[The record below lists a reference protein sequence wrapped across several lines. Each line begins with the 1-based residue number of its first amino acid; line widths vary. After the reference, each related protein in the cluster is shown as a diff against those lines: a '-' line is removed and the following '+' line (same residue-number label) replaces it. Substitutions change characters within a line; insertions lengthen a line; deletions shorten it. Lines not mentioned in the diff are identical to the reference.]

1 MQELTSKQNQRD
13 LILITEG
20 STKDPREHRKYFIC
34 KLVFKNFPGTYSPEK
49 QKYPYHKYPPQYS
62 FGARTRTG
70 KKDQT
75 PGPNTYNL
83 PGILGPKAVG
93 KKSAPSYSLVGR
105 SKIGGFHE
113 DLQKV
118 KCVVMGGRFKNIT
131 KYSLPYHYQNT
142 TITPTALSQQHY
154 YHHHHHHYT
163 STTLLLA
170 PLNHHLL
177 TP

>member
-1 MQELTSKQNQRD
+1 MLWYIDFPFLTSDNK
-13 LILITEG
+13 LIVFLPG
-20 STKDPREHRKYFIC
+20 RPRESTTTYSMT
-34 KLVFKNFPGTYSPEK
+34 GAYSPEK

-62 FGARTRTG
+62 FGSRTKSG

-118 KCVVMGGRFKNIT
+118 ELKKKHGVVRWL
-131 KYSLPYHYQNT
+131 YCERLH
-142 TITPTALSQQHY
+142 
-154 YHHHHHHYT
+154 
-163 STTLLLA
+163 
-170 PLNHHLL
+170 
-177 TP
+177 

>member
-1 MQELTSKQNQRD
+1 MVLWYSSHGHNHWITSDLSNVVLPPSSRNQMP
-13 LILITEG
+13 ILM
-20 STKDPREHRKYFIC
+20 FI
-34 KLVFKNFPGTYSPEK
+34 FSGTYSPEK

-62 FGARTRTG
+62 FGSRTRTG

-118 KCVVMGGRFKNIT
+118 KDTF
-131 KYSLPYHYQNT
+131 
-142 TITPTALSQQHY
+142 
-154 YHHHHHHYT
+154 
-163 STTLLLA
+163 
-170 PLNHHLL
+170 
-177 TP
+177 